1 MTANGTVR
9 RLKHFSIR
17 GACPT
22 LVLTLVA
29 LLTTPAIASAVEDP
43 AAALFDPGTVDVIE
57 LMLPQASIEAL
68 EAEPGEYV
76 PGSFEIAKTDGTPGG
91 VGAFSV
97 PLDVEIRL
105 KGSTSFRELD
115 GKSAFKLKF
124 KKTGRYLGLKKLTL
138 NNMVQDPSMTHET
151 LSYAAFRASGVPAPR
166 TGFAYLYVNGED
178 FGIELDVETM
188 DDLALE
194 KRFGAFEEPAQHLYE
209 GASGADVEPGR
220 ATDFE
225 VDEGDEADLSDLEAL
240 ISAANSTGPEPWS
253 TRIGPFAD
261 LGEMT
266 TMWAVEKYVGQWD
279 GYSGSDGTYQPN
291 NYYLYS
297 DAAGRF
303 QMIPWGTDETWLQT
317 RPVAFDGRAGL
328 LFDECLEDPTCEALY
343 RESLGAA
350 AAAIDG
356 LDLRAQASELA
367 ALLGPW
373 QRLEAGSDRREH
385 SLHEI
390 REAVSDTR
398 RFIAARPAQVSDFLD
413 PPSGEP
419 DEAAPSGMPPLVTPS
434 PVSGL
439 GRGEP
444 APARLL
450 RVGRLELRG
459 GALHTDL
466 HVSAAGELDQ
476 RATIS
481 IGGQPVRACGERM
494 RLAGVRSLDL
504 RCPLTSA
511 VRERLRAHWL
521 RLAVTTRFSP
531 GAGAT
536 ETVVR
541 RVTLPRG

>member
-1 MTANGTVR
+1 MSTR
-9 RLKHFSIR
+9 RAFLS
-17 GACPT
+17 
-22 LVLTLVA
+22 LTLTVA
-29 LLTTPAIASAVEDP
+29 ALAALPALAAAVEDP
-43 AAALFDPGTVDVIE
+43 AAPMFDPSTVDVIE
-57 LMLPQASIEAL
+57 LKLPPTSIEAL
-68 EAEPGEYV
+68 EAEPGAYV
-76 PGSFEIAKTDGTPGG
+76 PGTFEIAKTDGTPGG
-91 VGAFSV
+91 VGAFSA
-97 PLDVEIRL
+97 PLKVEIRL

-115 GKSAFKLKF
+115 DKSAFKLKF
-124 KKTGRYLGLKKLTL
+124 KKTERYLGLKKMTL

-178 FGIELDVETM
+178 FGLELNVETM

-194 KRFGAFEEPAQHLYE
+194 KRFGAFKKPPQHLYE

-240 ISAANSTGPEPWS
+240 IGAANSTGPEPWS
-253 TRIGPFAD
+253 TRIDPFAD

-279 GYSGSDGTYQPN
+279 GYSGRDGAFQPN

-297 DAAGRF
+297 DPSGRF
-303 QMIPWGTDETWLQT
+303 QMIPWGTDETWLQS
-317 RPVAFDGRAGL
+317 RPVTFDGRAGL
-328 LFDECLEDPTCEALY
+328 LFNECLEDPICEALY

-350 AAAIDG
+350 AAAIAG

-367 ALLGPW
+367 ATLGPW
-373 QRLEAGSDRREH
+373 QQLEAGNDRREH

-390 REAVSDTR
+390 REAVAATR
-398 RFIAARPAQVSDFLD
+398 RFIAARPAQVSDFLN

-419 DEAAPSGMPPLVTPS
+419 GPAGTPPPPS
-434 PVSGL
+434 PTTTNPAP
-439 GRGEP
+439 EP
-444 APARLL
+444 APERLL
-450 RVGRLELRG
+450 RVGRLELQG
-459 GALHTDL
+459 SALHTDL

-481 IGGQPVRACGERM
+481 IGGEPVHACGYRM
-494 RLAGVRSLDL
+494 QVAGARTVDL
-504 RCPLTSA
+504 RCPLTPA

-521 RLAVTTRFSP
+521 RLTVTTRFSAA
-531 GAGAT
+531 AGAA
-536 ETVVR
+536 ETAVR